1 MEQVDLRQYGFI
13 QSVNLCIS
21 LLEEFGSKITPEL
34 LKEYLGEQTREY
46 MDSNDF
52 LKAVVSAVQDGG
64 DDFLTKMQELYAIK
78 DEILKVIE
86 PQSLIDIIEGE
97 AQKVC
102 EAKLMEEGYV
112 EKLAEF
118 VLSEAR
124 FRDFL
129 YAYSKKSVK
138 EAIENMDTEAIVSEI
153 VKENADKY
161 AQTLLESTKQKQ
173 LHAEAS
179 LFVIQ
184 QIEKLCLI
192 RHAERF
198 DPNKIHYQI
207 QIKGEA
213 GE

>member
-1 MEQVDLRQYGFI
+1 MEQVDLKRYGFI

-21 LLEEFGSKITPEL
+21 LLEEFGSKINPEL
-34 LKEYLGEQTREY
+34 LKEYLGEQTRVY
-46 MDSNDF
+46 MNSNDF
-52 LKAVVSAVQDGG
+52 LRAVVSAVQEGG

-78 DEILKVIE
+78 DEILRVIE

-102 EAKLMEEGYV
+102 EAKLVEEGYV

-124 FRDFL
+124 FRDYL
-129 YAYSKKSVK
+129 YAYTKKVITDEIAK
-138 EAIENMDTEAIVSEI
+138 LNVEAIVSEL

-161 AQTLLESTKQKQ
+161 AQVLLEGTKQKQ

-192 RHAERF
+192 RHTERF
-198 DPNKIHYQI
+198 DPNRIHQQVI
-207 QIKGEA
+207 PNKGE
-213 GE
+213 